1 MKRTIIILIVIAF
14 GIYLTHNYYQTKAKK
29 AADEK
34 EEKEKVTAFKEKIKA
49 DIGTMVSHFVAI
61 DDWEEKLVE
70 GDSAGEKRVLT
81 MELEKLWLTGKPILF
96 QGFMKDV
103 SSLNHTSY
111 MVLIDHM
118 PRKGLGKLKLG
129 TRLRLSLECPKATV
143 DSFLSQNPK
152 ASSRGAIVSVIAKI
166 NTIESASLKREDG
179 ESEEVKRGRGKC
191 LDMRY
196 AGLFQ
201 DILSE
206 K

>member
-1 MKRTIIILIVIAF
+1 MKRILIILMIIGF
-14 GIYLTHNYYQTKAKK
+14 GIYLTHNYYQTKAKRVTEEK
-29 AADEK
+29 AEK
-34 EEKEKVTAFKEKIKA
+34 ERVAAFKEKTKTEIEA
-49 DIGTMVSHFVAI
+49 MVSHFAAI
-61 DDWEEKLVE
+61 DNWEEKLVE

-111 MVLIDHM
+111 LVLIDHL

-129 TRLRLSLECPKATV
+129 TRLRLSLECPKATI
-143 DSFLSQNPK
+143 DSFLSQNPR
-152 ASSRGAIVSVIAKI
+152 ASSRGAIVSVIARI

-191 LDMRY
+191 LDIRY
-196 AGLFQ
+196 AGSFQ
-201 DILSE
+201 DMLGE